1 MKKEK
6 GKERGSIL
14 WEEGRR
20 MVYWVYEATP
30 PPPPGGPAG
39 PIQVSE
45 IPFSFISS
53 EFFQQMSF
61 GPFSAKGEQK
71 YHLLLFLF
79 KKI

>member
-14 WEEGRR
+14 CGKGEEWCIEC
-20 MVYWVYEATP
+20 MSPPPP

-53 EFFQQMSF
+53 EFFQQMSL
-61 GPFSAKGEQK
+61 GPFSANVEQK
-71 YHLLLFLF
+71 NFISYSFYL
-79 KKI
+79 